1 MLLCHSMKKDPYSC
15 PACGYFTEVKASM
28 RYHLYMRSEPCPTSR
43 IVIDLTDEIKAF
55 IMKNRVYHVPAMQ
68 PPPAAHTTIN
78 NIQTVHSYISNIPPM
93 KKILCFLMHND
104 ISTTPLDQR
113 ISKGFSKNIR
123 RLESNP
129 KSYVLKEADFLETI
143 NGASTNNRIENMNIL
158 YDKRDNKISV
168 YDGRWRS
175 YLVERGVKVVLVAI
189 QQCYFDAYECYLIR
203 NLHCHDVAGRQLA
216 RVPFEEL
223 LMEYYKF
230 ISHFDLVPFIK
241 DKIDR
246 DILTATFADDGE
258 GDAAGASGGDD
269 EGVGGD
275 DEGGGGDGD
284 GDDDGGGGDGD
295 GDGATAMHISD
306 MYMAKFDKV
315 RDSVSKQERLSVK
328 KTVVDIIK
336 CNCRASAAHV
346 NAQVAELFRMDS
358 DFKQLIMQAKP
369 MRA

>member
-1 MLLCHSMKKDPYSC
+1 MKKDPYSC

-28 RYHLYMRSEPCPTSR
+28 RYHLYMRNEPCPTSR
-43 IVIDLTDEIKAF
+43 IVIDLTDDIKAF
-55 IMKNRVYHVPAMQ
+55 IMKNRVYHVPAAV
-68 PPPAAHTTIN
+68 PPPATHTTIN
-78 NIQTVHSYISNIPPM
+78 NIQTVHSYISNIPSM

-113 ISKGFSKNIR
+113 ISKGFSKNIK

-175 YLVERGVKVVLVAI
+175 YLVETGVKVVLVAI

-203 NLHCHDVAGRQLA
+203 NLHCHDVAGRQVA
-216 RVPFEEL
+216 RAPFEEL
-223 LMEYYKF
+223 LIEYYKF

-241 DKIDR
+241 DKLDR
-246 DILTATFADDGE
+246 DILTASFAGDGDGE
-258 GDAAGASGGDD
+258 G
-269 EGVGGD
+269 EGC
-275 DEGGGGDGD
+275 GDGD
-284 GDDDGGGGDGD
+284 GDCEGDDDGDGD
-295 GDGATAMHISD
+295 GDGDEDGDDGDEGAMNISD
-306 MYMAKFDKV
+306 TYMAKFDRV
-315 RDSVSKQERLSVK
+315 RDSVSKHERLSVK

-358 DFKQLIMQAKP
+358 EFKQLIMQAKP
-369 MRA
+369 MRM